1 MTDDRLV
8 AALRAALVEN
18 ERLRSG
24 AATRTEPIAVVAAA
38 CRLPGGVRSPE
49 DLWELVAAGRDAVA
63 EFPTDRGWDVEALYD
78 PDPGA
83 AGRSYVR
90 EGGFVDGAGDFD
102 AGFFGISPREALA
115 MDPQQRLLLE
125 LSWELVERAGIDPTS
140 LQGSDTGVYTGVMY
154 HDYASGL
161 REVPEGL
168 EGFLGTGNSG
178 SVVSGRVAYT
188 LGLQGPAIT
197 VDTACSSSL
206 VGVHLAAQALRAG
219 ECSLALAGGVALLFG
234 PAPFVEFSRQRGLA
248 PDGRCKAF
256 ADAAD
261 GTGWAEGAAVLLLER
276 LSDAHRNGHPVL
288 GLVRGSAVN
297 QDGASNGLTAPN
309 GPAQQR
315 VITRALA
322 DAGLGP
328 ADVDAVEG
336 HGTGT
341 TLGDPIEAQALLAT
355 YGRDRPADRPLLLGS
370 LKSNIGHTQAAAG
383 VAGIIKILEAL
394 RHGVLPATLHVD
406 RPSSQ
411 VDWSGGA
418 VELLTEAR
426 RWRPGGSPRRAG
438 VSSFGVSGTN
448 AHVIVEEAPPGP
460 VDDGPTGLPPE
471 TVPLA
476 VSGVDGEGL
485 RAQAARLADALD
497 VGEAGLADVAL
508 SLATDRAVLA
518 HRAVVVA
525 GSRAEAVSGLRALA
539 VGDPAPRL
547 VTGSA
552 RVDGRIALVLPG
564 QGAQW
569 EGMGAELLTWPRF
582 AEVVDEVAT
591 ALRPH
596 VDWDLRAVLTRA
608 PGAPGLDRVE
618 VVQPASFAV
627 GVALARLWESF
638 GLRPDAVVGHSQGE
652 IAAATVAGAL
662 SLADGALV
670 VAARSRL
677 IGQTLSG
684 HGGMASLALTPDEVA
699 DRLRHRAGELEIA
712 AVNSPRSVVVAG
724 DPDAVRELVAEVD
737 AEGGRA
743 RPVPVDYASH
753 TAHVEKIETE
763 LREALASVRPQA
775 STIPFYSTVEG
786 AWVDGTALDADY
798 WYRNLRR
805 PVGFADATSAL
816 VAQGYRVFVEAGAH
830 PVLTSAV
837 QESLDGSGA
846 VAAVTG
852 SLRRD
857 DGGPARF
864 LTSLATLH
872 VHGVPVD
879 WSPLYAGTSTRP
891 TTLPTYAFQRRRYW
905 LDSESPQV
913 TTTPRP
919 ETDTVTDTDTDT
931 DTLTAGPDLAVLPE
945 DELVA
950 ALTEIVRAA
959 AAAVLGHPGPEAVA
973 PDAVFFETGFTSLTA
988 VEVRDRLAARTGL
1001 ELPSLLIFDH
1011 PTPQLLADHLAQ
1023 ELADVR
1029 R

>member
-1 MTDDRLV
+1 MSDDRLV

-18 ERLRSG
+18 ERLRNG
-24 AATRTEPIAVVAAA
+24 AGARSEPIAIVAAA

-49 DLWELVAAGRDAVA
+49 DLWELVAAGRDAVSG
-63 EFPTDRGWDVEALYD
+63 FPTDRGWDLGALYD

-206 VGVHLAAQALRAG
+206 VGVHLAARALRAG
-219 ECSLALAGGVALLFG
+219 ECSLALAGGVALLFS

-315 VITRALA
+315 VIRRALA

-328 ADVDAVEG
+328 ADVDTVEG

-355 YGRDRPADRPLLLGS
+355 YGRERPADRPLLLGS

-406 RPSSQ
+406 RPSSR

-418 VELLTEAR
+418 VELLTDAR
-426 RWRPGGSPRRAG
+426 AWRRGAGPRRAG

-448 AHVIVEEAPPGP
+448 AHVIVEEAPPAP
-460 VDDGPTGLPPE
+460 VDDGPTGPPPG

-476 VSGVDGEGL
+476 VSGADADGL
-485 RAQAARLADALD
+485 RAQAARLADSLD

-508 SLATDRAVLA
+508 SLTTTRASLA

-525 GSRAEAVSGLRALA
+525 GSRAQAVSGLRALA
-539 VGDPAPRL
+539 AGRPAPHV

-564 QGAQW
+564 QGTHWA
-569 EGMGAELLTWPRF
+569 GMGADLLAWPRF
-582 AEVVDEVAT
+582 AEAIDEIAA
-591 ALRPH
+591 ALHPH
-596 VDWDLRAVLTRA
+596 VGWDLRAVLTAA
-608 PGAPGLDRVE
+608 PDAPGLDRVD

-638 GLRPDAVVGHSQGE
+638 GIRPDAVVGHSQGE

-662 SLADGALV
+662 SVADGALV
-670 VAARSRL
+670 VAVRSGL
-677 IGQTLSG
+677 IAQTLSG
-684 HGGMASLALTPDEVA
+684 HGGMASLARTPA
-699 DRLRHRAGELEIA
+699 DVTERLRHRAGALEIA

-724 DPDAVRELVAEVD
+724 DPDAVRELVAEVE

-743 RPVPVDYASH
+743 RWVPVDYASH
-753 TAHVEKIETE
+753 TAHVEKIESE
-763 LREALASVRPQA
+763 LRAALAGVRPRTSA
-775 STIPFYSTVEG
+775 IPFYSTAEG
-786 AWVDGTALDADY
+786 AWVDGTALDGGY

-805 PVGFADATSAL
+805 PVGFAAATASL
-816 VAQGYRVFVEAGAH
+816 LEQGFRVFVEAGAH
-830 PVLTSAV
+830 PVLTGSV
-837 QESLDGSGA
+837 QESIDGSGA

-852 SLRRD
+852 SLRRE

-879 WSPLYAGTSTRP
+879 WSPLYARTSTRP
-891 TTLPTYAFQRRRYW
+891 TTLPTYAFRRRRYW
-905 LDSESPQV
+905 LESEAFPV
-913 TTTPRP
+913 TTTSGP
-919 ETDTVTDTDTDT
+919 ETE
-931 DTLTAGPDLAVLPE
+931 TAAAETPEPDLAALPE
-945 DELVA
+945 DARVA
-950 ALTEIVRAA
+950 ALTEIVRAD
-959 AAAVLGHPGPEAVA
+959 AAAVLGHSGPEAVA